1 MRKHR
6 AGFTLVEVSLFL
18 AITALL
24 FMSVTVGVQNSIYQQ
39 RYNEAVQSFADF
51 LGNTYS
57 EVMNVQS
64 SGYGRTK
71 KAIYGKLVVFPDNS
85 AGEGEGEEDD
95 GQVIYVYDVV
105 GDAGDDKKLANAG
118 TKELLAEVGADIVM
132 EDEDGFV
139 PVGVTD
145 EYRPRWGS
153 RIQKKD
159 SFEDYSGSLL
169 IVRNPKSGTVQTYV
183 SATPI
188 TIDADGNT
196 SAVFKDVLNSD
207 FAFGEVDFCVNP
219 DGVMASDRRADV
231 RLMNEARNRSGVEIM
246 PLDDPVKNVCNMVEK
261 E

>member
-85 AGEGEGEEDD
+85 AGEGEGEEED

-118 TKELLAEVGADIVM
+118 TKELLAEVG
-132 EDEDGFV
+132 
-139 PVGVTD
+139 
-145 EYRPRWGS
+145 
-153 RIQKKD
+153 
-159 SFEDYSGSLL
+159 
-169 IVRNPKSGTVQTYV
+169 
-183 SATPI
+183 
-188 TIDADGNT
+188 
-196 SAVFKDVLNSD
+196 
-207 FAFGEVDFCVNP
+207 
-219 DGVMASDRRADV
+219 
-231 RLMNEARNRSGVEIM
+231 
-246 PLDDPVKNVCNMVEK
+246 
-261 E
+261 